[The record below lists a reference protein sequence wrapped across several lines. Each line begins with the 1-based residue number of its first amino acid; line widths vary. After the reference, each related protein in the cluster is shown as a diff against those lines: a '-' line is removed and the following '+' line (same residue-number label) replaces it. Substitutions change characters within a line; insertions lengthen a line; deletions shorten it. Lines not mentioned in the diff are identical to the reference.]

1 MEIQLMVG
9 LAIAVAVFILVAI
22 SVYNYMLRV
31 GRPNEVLIISG
42 RREELAGGGSTGYRL
57 IKDGKRG
64 FHVPFLEEVNR
75 LDLTVMPVH
84 INIQGAYSNGGIP
97 LNVQAVA
104 NVKVDSGPHMGNAIE
119 RFLGRGR
126 REIMR
131 VAQETLE
138 GNLRGVLA
146 TLTPEEVNESRLEF
160 AKRLAETAEPDLHG
174 LGLHMDTL
182 KIQNVS
188 DDRDYL
194 DSIGRK
200 QIAEILKIAEVAES
214 RSVRTAEEREAEA
227 QGRGEVARRQA
238 QAEIQRKQNA
248 LRELEAELEL
258 RARSEEERAEARG
271 LAARAEAEQELQQ
284 VRTELEKI
292 RLQADVVIPAEA
304 EKVAR
309 ELLAAG
315 EAAEI
320 AERGRAM
327 AQVLRMMTEVW
338 RDAGDAA
345 MDVFV
350 LQRMEQVM
358 SKVSDAARQVEVREV
373 ALIDGGS
380 GQTLPNYV
388 SSFPGIV
395 GGLFK
400 EMRDTVGIDIG
411 GVLTGERGPG
421 GGGDGGSSPGNGES
435 GGSDGGGGRVEKK
448 ARHKTLASK
457 LGKSKEAGKS
467 DPTAKSKKSDV
478 ASQKTIRTSFL
489 KADQDK
495 ADQRPKG
502 PGEDT

>member
-1 MEIQLMVG
+1 M
-9 LAIAVAVFILVAI
+9 AIVLFLII

-42 RREELAGGGSTGYRL
+42 RREELATGGSTGYRL
-57 IKDGKRG
+57 IEDGARG

-84 INIQGAYSNGGIP
+84 INIQGAYSKGGIP

-214 RSVRTAEEREAEA
+214 RSVRTAEEQEAEA

-304 EKVAR
+304 DKVAR
-309 ELLAAG
+309 ELIAAG
-315 EAAEI
+315 EAAEV

-358 SKVSDAARQVEVREV
+358 GKVADAAQQVQVREV

-388 SSFPGIV
+388 SAFPGIV

-411 GVLTGERGPG
+411 GVLTGQRGPDG
-421 GGGDGGSSPGNGES
+421 GGGGGPFSES
-435 GGSDGGGGRVEKK
+435 GGSDGSDDGDGRVEGAGRKS
-448 ARHKTLASK
+448 LASK
-457 LGKSKEAGKS
+457 LGKSKSSKTSEAGTAS
-467 DPTAKSKKSDV
+467 SSEDPSEKGRLSSK
-478 ASQKTIRTSFL
+478 KTIRTSFL
-489 KADQDK
+489 KSDE
-495 ADQRPKG
+495 QRQKTG
-502 PGEDT
+502 DDA